1 MSIKIKK
8 KYYLCTA
15 KQTTEKMKSF
25 LSMLLFL
32 SLSSTFQASDFAR
45 GADVSWCSEM
55 EASGK
60 KFYNA
65 NGSETELMALMKQI
79 GMNAIRLRVWV
90 NPEQA
95 YGAWCDK
102 ADVLAK
108 AKRAHA
114 QGLDLLID
122 FHYSDFF
129 ADPSRQTKPAAWS
142 SFSTEQTKLAV
153 ADHTKDV
160 LQALKAAG
168 IEPRWVQVGNET
180 RSGMVWDD
188 GRLNWN
194 LSGSALWKGYV
205 ALSNAG
211 YEAVKAVFPQAQVIV
226 HIDKGP
232 EDNAWFF
239 KSFKQYGGKFDVI
252 GLSHYPESSWQS
264 ENSKTVANMQT
275 LGTTFGVPV
284 MIVETGYSASNET
297 LAGQVMEDLFE
308 KVKNVDACAGIFYW
322 EPQLYG
328 WWKPTYYTKLGWNA
342 YGKGAFTSQGR
353 PGAALAPF
361 AGDED
366 GIGNLRST
374 MGNGQKTMYDLQGR
388 RLSTPNLSVLP
399 RLIIVGG
406 RKVVIR

>member
-1 MSIKIKK
+1 MKKLLSI
-8 KYYLCTA
+8 
-15 KQTTEKMKSF
+15 
-25 LSMLLFL
+25 LLLL
-32 SLSSTFQASDFAR
+32 SLGCASYADDFAR

-55 EASGK
+55 EAGGK

-65 NGSETELMALMKQI
+65 NGTEMELMALMKQI

-90 NPEQA
+90 NPETA

-114 QGLDLLID
+114 QGLALLID

-129 ADPSRQTKPAAWS
+129 ADPSRQTKPAAWAS
-142 SFSTEQTKLAV
+142 YTSAQVKQAV
-153 ADHTKDV
+153 ADHTKEV
-160 LQALKAAG
+160 LQALKDEG

-188 GRLNWN
+188 GKLNWN
-194 LSGSALWKGYV
+194 LSGAAVWEGYV

-211 YEAVKAVFPQAQVIV
+211 YEAVKDVFPQAKVIV

-232 EDNAWFF
+232 DDNAWFF
-239 KSFKQYGGKFDVI
+239 KAFKQYGGKFDMI

-264 ENSKTVANMQT
+264 DNTKTANHVKS
-275 LGTTFGVPV
+275 LGATFGVPV
-284 MIVETGYSASNET
+284 MIVETGYSVSNET
-297 LAGQVMEDLFE
+297 LAGQVMTDLFD
-308 KVKNVDACAGIFYW
+308 KMQSLDACAGIFYW
-322 EPQLYG
+322 EPQVYG
-328 WWKPTYYTKLGWNA
+328 WWKPAYYTQLGWNA

-366 GIGNLRST
+366 GVKNLRST
-374 MGNGQKTMYDLQGR
+374 MENGQETMYDLQGR
-388 RLSTPNLSVLP
+388 RLLTPALSVLP